1 LVNVF
6 TGLVAATFVMFS
18 LNSAV
23 AIYCTV
29 YHLGTTP
36 PALIASIFIQLTVSQ
51 NYGQGQFVKYGFSGG
66 NAILGNK
73 YPIELCIR

>member
-1 LVNVF
+1 ML
-6 TGLVAATFVMFS
+6 S

-23 AIYCTV
+23 DIYCTV
-29 YHLGTTP
+29 YHLGTAP
-36 PALIASIFIQLTVSQ
+36 PALIASMFIQFKVSQ
-51 NYGQGQFVKYGFSGG
+51 NYGQGQFVKYGFSGR